1 VSRGELFPL
10 RFLKEG
16 DELGEVFRVHN
27 HGAGI
32 PKDREKDLFG
42 PPAIP
47 DVSSYFSVIP
57 EMCFHKDQNGPNPLV
72 VGGKG
77 SHLSARR

>member
-1 VSRGELFPL
+1 MSRSELFPL

-47 DVSSYFSVIP
+47 DVSRCFSVIL
-57 EMCFHKDQNGPNPLV
+57 EMCFHKGQDRPNPLV
-72 VGGKG
+72 VGGRG
-77 SHLSARR
+77 VNLSARR